1 MKEDLYD
8 SLATECGEVVKET
21 VKTVTGDGVTQ
32 ELKNANKVANTY
44 AYGSS
49 GPVPGDTIDTYLDDV
64 ANVKRE
70 DAINNLVAQSA
81 LLKAKAENEQNK
93 FVLSKEE
100 KARRKK
106 EFVEYM
112 MYQQEEAYFTQNH
125 YVMDGK
131 TKRRVRKMIEKNYD
145 KGKYGS
151 LDSRKSLND

>member
-21 VKTVTGDGVTQ
+21 VKTVTGDGITQ
-32 ELKNANKVANTY
+32 ELKNANKAVNTY

-151 LDSRKSLND
+151 LNSRKSLND